1 MTTNYICDRC
11 GSEANIWL
19 STQLTADNIAIW
31 LCHACY
37 EKEPKKKQGTEVL
50 KLTVEENDS
59 NPEAYDVLV
68 LDDDENFMWS
78 LDKYLTFEGANAVLT
93 EASKFFQNRGCTIR
107 LVQR

>member
-1 MTTNYICDRC
+1 MSTNYVCDRC

-19 STQLTADNIAIW
+19 SAPLTVDNIAIW

-37 EKEPKKKQGTEVL
+37 EKEPKKKQGTYVL
-50 KLTVEENDS
+50 KLAIMDNEDD
-59 NPEAYDVLV
+59 PETYDVCILN
-68 LDDDENFMWS
+68 DEENFMWS

-93 EASKFFQNRGCTIR
+93 EASKFFQNRGCIIR